1 MAIKNRFGWSI
12 SRESMFE
19 TCRRSYYF
27 HYYLSWGGWYASSSS
42 VCREAFKL
50 KRLMSLPLW
59 RGQLVHYV
67 ATKVLASLR
76 KKGAIP
82 APGDVIDYIEKHF
95 HNQMRFSSSKAYLTE
110 PKKRGDRLNI
120 DWLALFEHE
129 YDRPLTDEKIE
140 KTIEECREGIRGLL
154 GSPILHEIAKT
165 DNRYWIIENIDLAEF
180 AQVFD
185 FDGAQVFAKT
195 DFIYRGLNGTFDIVD
210 WKTFSSEGRSAT
222 STMGQSV
229 KADPPKND
237 SLQSGSPK
245 DDPLL
250 ENSPQGDPLQNIPG
264 KPAGDDRQTRTG
276 IQLGV
281 YGYYASAVM
290 REPLES
296 IRLHEV
302 NLLDKGHE
310 VLHRID
316 DDNIDIFRD
325 HIRAGI
331 KKLSDVLV
339 DEDIQ
344 RNEAKGLDAFP
355 RNVSSRCRYC
365 NFYRICEEPGNS
377 LHVE

>member
-1 MAIKNRFGWSI
+1 M
-12 SRESMFE
+12 
-19 TCRRSYYF
+19 RSYYF

-42 VCREAFKL
+42 ICREAFKL

-76 KKGAIP
+76 KKGTIP
-82 APGDVIDYIEKHF
+82 ALGDVTDYIEKRF
-95 HNQMRFSSSKAYLTE
+95 HSQMKFSSSRTYLTE

-129 YDRPLTDEKIE
+129 YDRRLTDEKIE

-154 GSPILHEIAKT
+154 DSPILHEIAKT

-195 DFIYRGLNGTFDIVD
+195 DFIYRGLDGTFDIVD
-210 WKTFSSEGRSAT
+210 WKTFSSAGRSTTT
-222 STMGQSV
+222 SSEPPIQN
-229 KADPPKND
+229 DPAQAPD
-237 SLQSGSPK
+237 K
-245 DDPLL
+245 DHT
-250 ENSPQGDPLQNIPG
+250 
-264 KPAGDDRQTRTG
+264 TRTG
-276 IQLGV
+276 VQLGV

-302 NLLDKGHE
+302 NLLDNGHE
-310 VLHRID
+310 ILHRID
-316 DDNIDIFRD
+316 DENIDIFRD

-331 KKLSDVLV
+331 KKLSEVLV

-344 RNEAKGLDAFP
+344 KNEARGLNAFP
-355 RNVSSRCRYC
+355 KNVSSRCRYC
-365 NFYRICEEPGNS
+365 NFYRICEEPGSS
-377 LHVE
+377 LRLD

>member
-1 MAIKNRFGWSI
+1 MAINNRFGWSI
-12 SRESMFE
+12 SRESLFE
-19 TCRRSYYF
+19 TCLRSYYF

-42 VCREAFKL
+42 ICREAFKL

-76 KKGAIP
+76 KKGTIP
-82 APGDVIDYIEKHF
+82 ESGDVTDYIEKRF
-95 HNQMRFSSSKAYLTE
+95 HSQMRFSSSRAYLTE
-110 PKKRGDRLNI
+110 PKKRGDHLNI

-129 YDRPLTDEKIE
+129 YDRPIPDEKIE

-154 GSPILHEIAKT
+154 ESPILQEIAKT
-165 DNRYWIIENIDLAEF
+165 DSRYWIIENIDLAEF

-185 FDGAQVFAKT
+185 FDGARVFAKT
-195 DFIYRGLNGTFDIVD
+195 DFIYRGLDGTFDIVD
-210 WKTFSSEGRSAT
+210 WKTFSTVGRST
-222 STMGQSV
+222 NDH
-229 KADPPKND
+229 KA
-237 SLQSGSPK
+237 
-245 DDPLL
+245 
-250 ENSPQGDPLQNIPG
+250 
-264 KPAGDDRQTRTG
+264 RTG
-276 IQLGV
+276 VQLGV

-302 NLLDKGHE
+302 NLLDGGHE
-310 VLHRID
+310 ILHRID

-331 KKLSDVLV
+331 KKLSEVLV

-344 RNEAKGLDAFP
+344 RNEAKGIDTFP
-355 RNVSSRCRYC
+355 KSVSSRCRFC

-377 LHVE
+377 LRLE